1 MPQPLIYIAPAN
13 GGAWYRPLA
22 AYPAVPDEN
31 ASALSTRALEDEFT
45 NPNAENLAK
54 VQQLYAPRGR
64 AWQTDETRAQW
75 GSTVFHGVLRLM
87 GEALSIIYE
96 TLTRVRRAY
105 YPALAED
112 AALKD
117 WEHQYGLPDP
127 CLEIGNDLLARRRAV
142 RAARTATDG
151 LSRIDLLR
159 LLKRSG
165 AVETTDIYEE
175 RGFECGLSECGGDV
189 LGGLNANHQ
198 FFVTGNAALD
208 WLSCGQNGLETPL
221 GVLMTD
227 LPLCVLERAKP
238 AHTQAVFVPNP

>member
-13 GGAWYRPLA
+13 GGAWYRPLSV
-22 AYPAVPDEN
+22 YPAVPDES
-31 ASALSTRALEDEFT
+31 ASAISTRALEDEFT

-54 VQQLYAPRGR
+54 AQQLYAPRGR
-64 AWQTDETRAQW
+64 AWQTDETRAEW

-87 GEALSIIYE
+87 GEALSIIYD
-96 TLTRVRRAY
+96 TLTRVRRAF

-117 WEHQYGLPDP
+117 WENQYGLPDP

-159 LLKRSG
+159 LLRRSG
-165 AVETTDIYEE
+165 AASNVDIYEV
-175 RGFECGLSECGGDV
+175 RGFQCGGARC
-189 LGGLNANHQ
+189 GGTMLARQSYNHT
-198 FFVTGNAALD
+198 FFIKGSGARK
-208 WLSCGQNGLETPL
+208 WLSCGQTSLSMPL
-221 GVLMTD
+221 GRINTD

-238 AHTQAVFVPNP
+238 AHTKAIFVPTP